1 MTEIPDGAKTQLQKG
16 QASNEARL
24 DLIEQRMDEVGE
36 LAQRLAAL
44 EAITGLADTP
54 PTFMNSTNGRILIA
68 AVLIAFLAFIG
79 WEASD
84 IISLTP

>member
-1 MTEIPDGAKTQLQKG
+1 MSIEDGTKTQLQKG
-16 QASNEARL
+16 QAGAEARL
-24 DLIEQRMDEVGE
+24 DLLEQRLDDVGE
-36 LAQRLAAL
+36 LAQRIAAL
-44 EAITGLADTP
+44 EALAGVADEP
-54 PTFMNSTNGRILIA
+54 PKFMNSTNGRLLIA